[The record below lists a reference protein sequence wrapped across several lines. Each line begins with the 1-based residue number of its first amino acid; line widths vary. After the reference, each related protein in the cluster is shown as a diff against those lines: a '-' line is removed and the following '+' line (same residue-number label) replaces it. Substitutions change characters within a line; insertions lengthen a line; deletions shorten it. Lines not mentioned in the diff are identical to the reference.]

1 MKPVLQGA
9 PELCGSSELLHIG
22 TGGGLCIPASASLWP
37 WERAKTWVRQL
48 SAAEGDCQQP
58 GVNGIWAGHPE
69 LTMVCYSTWNS
80 GAHGFGLLFSADK
93 GPAM

>member
-9 PELCGSSELLHIG
+9 LELGWLIRAVAHRDGGS
-22 TGGGLCIPASASLWP
+22 LCIPASASLWP
-37 WERAKTWVRQL
+37 WERAKPWVRQL

-58 GVNGIWAGHPE
+58 GVKGIWAGHPE
-69 LTMVCYSTWNS
+69 LTTVCYSTWNS
-80 GAHGFGLLFSADK
+80 GVHGFGLLFLADK